1 MHFLLGQDICDP
13 EDRRERFDYSRPCR
27 REAAICR
34 DRIMIK
40 IQTARRKL
48 TMFKH
53 STGIAPHQYVLEQRI
68 DRAKTLLSE
77 TALSLTEIA
86 YRLGFASQSHFTA
99 VCGGVAHLRLQ
110 NWRVRSTKAFITGSA
125 ARSALQARA
134 ISHAAS
140 GIESSLKRTPGG
152 LRSAAELGAS
162 ATPMPALTSM
172 SIVKSSFVS

>member
-1 MHFLLGQDICDP
+1 MRRPVWPSTLLASPSVC
-13 EDRRERFDYSRPCR
+13 
-27 REAAICR
+27 
-34 DRIMIK
+34 
-40 IQTARRKL
+40 
-48 TMFKH
+48 
-53 STGIAPHQYVLEQRI
+53 
-68 DRAKTLLSE
+68 AKTDNAPDSNRAP

-99 VCGGVAHLRLQ
+99 VFGGVAHLRLQ

-152 LRSAAELGAS
+152 LHSAAELGAS